1 MVSTYRCIEFQ
12 IDVTV
17 ALLLLTLNRSN
28 MRLLLS
34 LLEPR
39 TALNDCMRLP
49 RRTLEVVAL
58 AVVTGSIW
66 LGISYGSPCYPL
78 PPPPL
83 QVALQP
89 QPVPQSITI
98 LLPFDTFPR
107 LWCPAGYY
115 SAFGQVS
122 CPTLAASSVRVC
134 MQTSN
139 VKRLQH
145 YILNVVDDI
154 VLCSKQLGQVGQH
167 TRCMSLILCMRNI
180 LLSGWAHY
188 DCHVESDSQTLC
200 MLPN

>member
-1 MVSTYRCIEFQ
+1 M
-12 IDVTV
+12 
-17 ALLLLTLNRSN
+17 
-28 MRLLLS
+28 
-34 LLEPR
+34 
-39 TALNDCMRLP
+39 
-49 RRTLEVVAL
+49 VAL

-78 PPPPL
+78 PLPAL

-122 CPTLAASSVRVC
+122 SILAASSVRLC
-134 MQTSN
+134 MQSSI

-167 TRCMSLILCMRNI
+167 ARSMSLILCMRNVV
-180 LLSGWAHY
+180 LSGWAHC
-188 DCHVESDSQTLC
+188 DRHVESDSQTLC